1 MTRKRRFGI
10 SLDSDLFEEL
20 NRAAKAIG
28 ADRSRLISLATRE
41 YLMERVHFER
51 PHECEGV
58 LVASYPAEAKGE
70 IDKLLEGSGS
80 LVLSRSHFHSKG
92 GCCVEVIYLRGSSD
106 SVWSLQAAIGRICRS
121 CRYIPTCL

>member
-10 SLDSDLFEEL
+10 SLDKDLFEEL
-20 NRAAKAIG
+20 DRAAKAIG

-41 YLMERVHFER
+41 YLMERIHFER
-51 PHECEGV
+51 EHECEGV
-58 LVASYPAEAKGE
+58 LVASYPAEAKE
-70 IDKLLEGSGS
+70 EVDKLLESSGS
-80 LVLSRSHFHSKG
+80 LVLSRSHFHSRG

-106 SVWSLQAAIGRICRS
+106 SVWNLHMAIGRICRA